1 MKSTDLRKVFQPQPG
16 VHVGL
21 VLVRPG
27 EPNEKSLGVLISNRR
42 NHTDAVIAEL
52 ELKDEDK
59 NVRTR
64 LVFLQRFMEIGAS
77 IDPRCDLLPIRQE
90 GQPLKAQVTRQ
101 PL

>member
-1 MKSTDLRKVFQPQPG
+1 M
-16 VHVGL
+16 L

-90 GQPLKAQVTRQ
+90 GQPLKARVTRQ